1 MGIKVQMLV
10 SKISL
15 SQTVNG
21 FLQEFLMDVV
31 ETMKLILTF
40 D

>member
-1 MGIKVQMLV
+1 MLV
-10 SKISL
+10 QKISL
-15 SQTVNG
+15 SQTVNS
-21 FLQEFLMDVV
+21 FPQEFLMDVV